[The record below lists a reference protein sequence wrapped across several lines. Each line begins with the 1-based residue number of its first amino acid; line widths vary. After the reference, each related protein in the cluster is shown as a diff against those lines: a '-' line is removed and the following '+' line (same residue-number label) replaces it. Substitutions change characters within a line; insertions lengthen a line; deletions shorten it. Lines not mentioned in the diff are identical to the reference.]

1 MLPAVPKTS
10 PSGSDIE
17 VLQESPNP
25 SAGNQS
31 ELSSN
36 SHFAEQAANV
46 HVGRSAS
53 GLTISSSEEF
63 KTAEESVPTTAC
75 VSEEHQPAVLEIDRQ
90 SRTGLQEPLVDV
102 DQPADETVTAAA
114 NRGCCDKLN
123 AFVYPFASRIRKS
136 KYILLPLFLLFGMP
150 ISAGYMGARYV
161 GKCPMSKEVPFLV
174 FLMGIIGVMLIFA
187 RLTSIII
194 RKCNIRGMRRY
205 EMTTVTVTAV
215 FLIACFMITEMT
227 YFYPR
232 TPIFDHPGDKN
243 FCDRRFY
250 NYTYYMNFGVIVVG
264 VLTALLHIPTNPISS
279 PLFNEE

>member
-1 MLPAVPKTS
+1 MFPAVPKTS

-31 ELSSN
+31 ELSST
-36 SHFAEQAANV
+36 SHFAEQAAKV

-53 GLTISSSEEF
+53 GLTTSSSEEF

-75 VSEEHQPAVLEIDRQ
+75 VSEEHQPAILEIDRQ
-90 SRTGLQEPLVDV
+90 SRTGLEEPLVDV
-102 DQPADETVTAAA
+102 DQPADETVTAAG

-123 AFVYPFASRIRKS
+123 AFAYPFASKIRKS
-136 KYILLPLFLLFGMP
+136 KFMIVLLFLLFGIP
-150 ISAGYMGARYV
+150 ISAGYMGA
-161 GKCPMSKEVPFLV
+161 
-174 FLMGIIGVMLIFA
+174 
-187 RLTSIII
+187 

-279 PLFNEE
+279 LLLNEEYF